1 MKNDGLITKK
11 NNWALIF
18 LLMLTAIY
26 GALLIFFFPSFHTDD
41 FLVFSY
47 IDAHKASPI
56 ALDPAA
62 DYYLFFRPLSYL
74 YFWADY
80 HVFGTNAVLMKA
92 FGFCIFLVL
101 TYVVFKV
108 LSLVNE
114 EYELKAHPALIAFAT
129 FFFVSHPD
137 MLHCIVWIS
146 NANELLMVFFY
157 VCAIYVFM
165 KTKMTT
171 TASVIAVALMAL
183 LSLLA
188 KQQSMHL
195 ILLAGLYLLQSA
207 QKDNKNDT
215 RRARG
220 IIAAGLL
227 VIVAYTVITNSVV
240 HVNPEILSYAWKKP
254 FALLGTIIY
263 VLIPI
268 SGEKIYQFFVIHK
281 GVAVVAACAALLLFV
296 VCFMRSMHK
305 KKILWFLVM
314 SLVIFFPRILAHG
327 GDRVNSVQVFWLCA
341 VLFYVLARYRD
352 KKIITA
358 GAMLLLGL
366 NMAASIMYEH
376 DYITSNA
383 LGEKTD
389 REFLELTHGRE
400 AAYLILIAGD
410 TYLLDYSTHFLMTN
424 KFGKSQYQAA
434 PFMVNN
440 MLESSS
446 AKNSSE
452 EVRCEIA
459 NDELCIFTVLP
470 HAYLSVD
477 FTSPLYNSFKIL
489 ETRESNVGRG
499 YSYIRCVIPQEKISL
514 QKIYF
519 NGKHWERL

>member
-1 MKNDGLITKK
+1 
-11 NNWALIF
+11 
-18 LLMLTAIY
+18 
-26 GALLIFFFPSFHTDD
+26 
-41 FLVFSY
+41 
-47 IDAHKASPI
+47 
-56 ALDPAA
+56 
-62 DYYLFFRPLSYL
+62 
-74 YFWADY
+74 
-80 HVFGTNAVLMKA
+80 
-92 FGFCIFLVL
+92 
-101 TYVVFKV
+101 
-108 LSLVNE
+108 
-114 EYELKAHPALIAFAT
+114 
-129 FFFVSHPD
+129 
-137 MLHCIVWIS
+137 
-146 NANELLMVFFY
+146 
-157 VCAIYVFM
+157 
-165 KTKMTT
+165 
-171 TASVIAVALMAL
+171 
-183 LSLLA
+183 
-188 KQQSMHL
+188 
-195 ILLAGLYLLQSA
+195 
-207 QKDNKNDT
+207 
-215 RRARG
+215 
-220 IIAAGLL
+220 
-227 VIVAYTVITNSVV
+227 
-240 HVNPEILSYAWKKP
+240 
-254 FALLGTIIY
+254 
-263 VLIPI
+263 
-268 SGEKIYQFFVIHK
+268 
-281 GVAVVAACAALLLFV
+281 
-296 VCFMRSMHK
+296 
-305 KKILWFLVM
+305 
-314 SLVIFFPRILAHG
+314 
-327 GDRVNSVQVFWLCA
+327 
-341 VLFYVLARYRD
+341 VLARYRD